1 MGPTPQISEPPLDL
15 APTNYIHLKD
25 QNNAVNRKILLDLS
39 VPRPPA
45 SALPE
50 GTQGENNT
58 PHLLLESH
66 NGSVFGEVWV
76 LRANREDTTV
86 HEGQKLPA
94 ARERVH
100 LQFRSYYGSAKALVV
115 RHAASVAGCLVS
127 LLFGSMSIRRR

>member
-15 APTNYIHLKD
+15 APTNYIHLKE
-25 QNNAVNRKILLDLS
+25 QNNTVNRKILLDLS

-45 SALPE
+45 SVLPE
-50 GTQGENNT
+50 GTQGEDT

-76 LRANREDTTV
+76 LRANREDTTT
-86 HEGQKLPA
+86 HEGHKLPA

-100 LQFRSYYGSAKALVV
+100 LQFRSYYGTAIALVV
-115 RHAASVAGCLVS
+115 RHAASVTGCLVS
-127 LLFGSMSIRRR
+127 LLFGSMSIRRQ